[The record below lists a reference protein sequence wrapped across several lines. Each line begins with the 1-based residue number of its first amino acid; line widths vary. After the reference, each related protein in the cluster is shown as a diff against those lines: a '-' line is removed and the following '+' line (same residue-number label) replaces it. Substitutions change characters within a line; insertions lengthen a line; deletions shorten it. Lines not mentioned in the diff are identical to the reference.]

1 MRSIRPH
8 IPMGPIMNPLAP
20 SMHDRHEAMNAIL
33 AQNWW
38 AMALRGGLAVLFGI
52 LAFVLPGATILS
64 LVLIFAAFSLVDGIF
79 EIVAALRGARA
90 GERWGLLLLHG
101 IVGLVIG
108 IGAFV
113 WPGITVL
120 AFVLMIAAWALISG
134 VTMLISAFK
143 LKTTH
148 GRGWLILGG
157 VASLLYGILLV
168 VSPLVGAIVLAWW
181 LGAYA
186 LVFGVALLVLAFRLK
201 RHAGHR
207 PAGTARSGI

>member
-1 MRSIRPH
+1 
-8 IPMGPIMNPLAP
+8 MNPLAP
-20 SMHDRHEAMNAIL
+20 SMQDRHEAMNAIL

-38 AMALRGGLAVLFGI
+38 ALALRGAMAVLFGI

-79 EIVAALRGARA
+79 GIIAAIRGARA
-90 GERWGLLLLHG
+90 GVRWGLLLIHG
-101 IVGLVIG
+101 IAGVVIG
-108 IGAFV
+108 IAAFV
-113 WPGITVL
+113 WPGITVF
-120 AFVLMIAAWALISG
+120 AFVLLIAAWALISG
-134 VTMLISAFK
+134 VTMLVSAVK
-143 LKTTH
+143 LKTSH

-157 VASLLYGILLV
+157 IASLLYGILLA
-168 VSPLVGAIVLAWW
+168 VSPMVGAIVLAWW

-186 LVFGVALLVLAFRLK
+186 IVFGITLLVLAFRLK

>member
-1 MRSIRPH
+1 MQ
-8 IPMGPIMNPLAP
+8 
-20 SMHDRHEAMNAIL
+20 DRHEAMNAIL

-38 AMALRGGLAVLFGI
+38 ALALRGAMAVLFGI

-79 EIVAALRGARA
+79 GIIAAIRGARA
-90 GERWGLLLLHG
+90 GVRWGLLLIHG
-101 IVGLVIG
+101 IAGVVIG
-108 IGAFV
+108 IAAFV
-113 WPGITVL
+113 WPGITVF
-120 AFVLMIAAWALISG
+120 AFVLLIAAWALISG
-134 VTMLISAFK
+134 VTMLVSAVK
-143 LKTTH
+143 LKTSH

-157 VASLLYGILLV
+157 IASLLYGILLA
-168 VSPLVGAIVLAWW
+168 VSPMVGAIVLAWW

-186 LVFGVALLVLAFRLK
+186 IVFGITLLVLAFRLK

>member
-79 EIVAALRGARA
+79 EIVAAIRGARA

-101 IVGLVIG
+101 IAGLVIG

-120 AFVLMIAAWALISG
+120 AFVLMIAAWALIWAASPPCSTASSWWSARWWAPSCWPGGSAPMPWCSG
-134 VTMLISAFK
+134 WRCWCWPSA
-143 LKTTH
+143 
-148 GRGWLILGG
+148 
-157 VASLLYGILLV
+157 
-168 VSPLVGAIVLAWW
+168 
-181 LGAYA
+181 
-186 LVFGVALLVLAFRLK
+186 
-201 RHAGHR
+201 
-207 PAGTARSGI
+207 